1 MAPNQGVRPGGPGE
15 VSPQQVRDHCAC
27 VLASPSFEQAPT
39 LGRLLRY
46 LVDQSLTGNT
56 DSLKEFAIGLEV
68 FGRGPSFDPRLDT
81 IVRAHARRLRHRLAA
96 YYASDGR
103 NSAVVLDL
111 PKGHYVI
118 RARAAT
124 GAEVARTATAAVD
137 SIVVLPFAGASGD
150 PADEYFADG
159 LTEEIIHAL
168 AGLPGLHV
176 VSRTSAFQ
184 FKGQTRDIREIG
196 RVLGVG
202 MALEGSV
209 RRDGTTIRVSVRLID
224 VRDGFQIWSL
234 TSDRELTNIFR
245 VQDELSRAVAEQ
257 LGARLEP
264 SAGSV
269 RTSTATN
276 AEAHDDYL
284 KGRFL
289 WNKADPESVAKALK
303 HFRAAVTLDPEYAA
317 AHAAIA
323 DAYVYLATL
332 ETESPAPLLN
342 EARRSAQ
349 RALELQDVADAHSAL
364 GAVLAIAD
372 RAWVDAEHEFTKAI
386 RLSPSSSHVRGA
398 YATLCLAPQ
407 RRLEEAIEQLRRAVR
422 VDPLSAFQR
431 SMLAQALIL
440 ARRPDDALDEI
451 GHALD
456 LDPGHMA
463 ARLTEAWA
471 LIGKGEYSTAVA
483 VLHSMPARCHELP
496 NHGGHLGHALARAGR
511 RSDAAA
517 VLHDLLARFRGPWI
531 PAVDIAAIHCG
542 LGAREETLI
551 WLQRAHALGS
561 FDIVFAADDPR
572 FADVHSDA
580 RLQSL
585 LARRPGS
592 N

>member
-1 MAPNQGVRPGGPGE
+1 MAPHDRVPRGDRNE
-15 VSPQQVRDHCAC
+15 VSPQQVRDQCAR
-27 VLASPSFEQAPT
+27 VLASPTFGPAPT
-39 LGRLLRY
+39 LRRLLNY
-46 LVDQSLTGNT
+46 LVDQSLKGNT
-56 DSLKEFAIGLEV
+56 DSLKEYAIGLEV

-96 YYASDGR
+96 HYESDGR
-103 NSAVVLDL
+103 NSAVILDL

-118 RARAAT
+118 HARMAT
-124 GAEVARTATAAVD
+124 DADPASAPSTVH
-137 SIVVLPFAGASGD
+137 SIVVLPFASASSD
-150 PADEYFADG
+150 SDDEYFADG

-168 AGLPGLHV
+168 AGLAGLHV

-184 FKGQTRDIREIG
+184 FKNHTHDIREIG
-196 RVLGVG
+196 RLLGVG

-209 RRDGTTIRVSVRLID
+209 RRDGTTVRVSVRLID
-224 VRDGFQIWSL
+224 VRDGFQIWSS
-234 TSDRELTNIFR
+234 TTDRELTNVFR
-245 VQDELSRAVAEQ
+245 VQNELSSAIAGQ
-257 LGARLEP
+257 LDARLGPFAE
-264 SAGSV
+264 SMRVSTT
-269 RTSTATN
+269 TS
-276 AEAHDDYL
+276 AEAHDHYL
-284 KGRFL
+284 RGRYL
-289 WNKADPESVAKALK
+289 WNKSDPESVTKALK
-303 HFRAAVTLDPEYAA
+303 HFRAAVALDRAYAA

-323 DAYVYLATL
+323 DGCVYLATL
-332 ETESPAPLLN
+332 EAESPGPLLE

-372 RAWVDAEHEFTKAI
+372 RAWVDAEHEFTQAL

-407 RRLEEAIEQLRRAVR
+407 RRIEEAIEQLREAVL

-456 LDPGHMA
+456 LDPDHMA

-471 LIGKGEYSTAVA
+471 LIGKGEYSTAIA
-483 VLHSMPARCHELP
+483 VLHAMPAPCHELP
-496 NHGGHLGHALARAGR
+496 NHAGHLGHALARAGR

-517 VLHDLLARFRGPWI
+517 VLHELLERFQGPWV
-531 PAVDIAAIHCG
+531 PAVDIAAIHSG
-542 LGAREETLI
+542 LGAREDALS
-551 WLQRAHALGS
+551 WLERAHALGS
-561 FDIVFAADDPR
+561 FDVVFAADDPR
-572 FADVHSDA
+572 FADVQSDP
-580 RLQSL
+580 RLQPL
-585 LARRPGS
+585 LAHRPGS